1 MSLRKWRKISYSS
14 RYLYFPFKELLIETL
29 KMDKFLLSC
38 MEFRPLNGHLMFMPG
53 SLISLPCAS
62 SCELSNGSRNHFT
75 KLSQTTANPAV
86 DQTFIQVGSWIG
98 TMPMC
103 SRQSQRDF
111 LSFVYILFIDLGS
124 GLTWTVFAWVWAHKV
139 SNTAEWVSLEF
150 PHRKCSSLSVWRHLI
165 IQDWK
170 DWAVRV
176 QVA

>member
-111 LSFVYILFIDLGS
+111 LSFVYILFNWTWIWFNLNSLCLGLGTQGEQHS
-124 GLTWTVFAWVWAHKV
+124 WVGV
-139 SNTAEWVSLEF
+139 PGIPS
-150 PHRKCSSLSVWRHLI
+150 
-165 IQDWK
+165 
-170 DWAVRV
+170 
-176 QVA
+176 